1 MKKTYAKLL
10 IFMAMAAAAALIGCP
25 PTEEAVKISFSANGG
40 VGTMADQDA
49 TSGIEIVLNA
59 NEFEREGYEF
69 DGWNTT
75 ASGSGNAYPDKGKI
89 TVAASVKL
97 YAQWKPAPL
106 QHFAAAASHKSAVL
120 SWDTVQIPWEK
131 IEIRGDGFETVT
143 VTPESESVDAVT
155 VKNLENGKEY
165 AFTATVTSGGK
176 TSSGASGRC
185 IPTSENAAVLIT
197 FDSNAPEGLE
207 ALPTQT
213 QIVYYGASNRLDEN
227 RFTYAQGDF
236 AGWSRDPA
244 AKPSD
249 SNLIQEQGDF
259 SVTDEADI
267 ENGITLYA
275 VWRLNP
281 LQSAAVSSEAA
292 LDKLIGGKTI
302 TFEQTLTPAETEG
315 AAPYIARVE
324 VSSTPE
330 ASFAFDAATGVLTL
344 PSNTTE
350 EGVPYSVTLTY
361 HTVNENGD
369 AAEIEATTSDSA
381 PLTLTVY
388 PDTWVVFN
396 NTVYKDVQ
404 VFDFTDVNTLSGVK
418 DGENAIDSVSEEGYV
433 FSISPT
439 GSEKKSLNFS
449 LIDSENIVLTMI
461 EAKWD
466 RNNCANIFV
475 VGVDGQGRA
484 DYGWSP
490 FKGNYSFMLGE
501 AASGEN
507 SGQRWNS
514 KNDHVR
520 LSVNPTENTFNK
532 YFVFDDGGENN
543 ATLGFN
549 DEVKLTTAAI
559 TSQGAITRI
568 SSISSNGAW
577 PLTFQHA
584 NGDDTTNPVT
594 YTLKTVAFYT
604 TAP

>member
-1 MKKTYAKLL
+1 MQKTYAKLL
-10 IFMAMAAAAALIGCP
+10 IFMAMAAALIGCP

-49 TSGIEIVLNA
+49 TVGMETTLNA
-59 NEFEREGYEF
+59 NEFDRAGYEF

-143 VTPESESVDAVT
+143 VTSESETVDAVT
-155 VKNLENGKEY
+155 IKNLENGEEY
-165 AFTATVTSGGK
+165 AFTAAVTSGGK
-176 TSSGASGRC
+176 TSAETTVRC
-185 IPTSENAAVLIT
+185 RPTSDNAAVLLT
-197 FDSNAPEGLE
+197 FDSNPPEGLE

-213 QIVYYGASNRLDEN
+213 QIVYYGASNKLDEN

-244 AKPSD
+244 AKLSD
-249 SNLIQEQGDF
+249 NLIPDQGDF

-281 LQSAAVSSEAA
+281 LKSATVSSEAA
-292 LDKLIGGKTI
+292 LNMLIGGKTI

-315 AAPYIARVE
+315 TAPYIARVE
-324 VSSTPE
+324 VSSTPA

-350 EGVPYSVTLTY
+350 AGSEYSVTLTY
-361 HTVNENGD
+361 HTVDENGD
-369 AAEIEATTSDSA
+369 AATIDATTSDSQ

-404 VFDFTDVNTLSGVK
+404 VFDFTDVSTLSDVK

-439 GSEKKSLNFS
+439 GDEKKSLNFS
-449 LIDSENIVLTMI
+449 LIDSEKIVLTMI

-475 VGVDGQGRA
+475 AGGGNA

-490 FKGNYSFMLGE
+490 FKGNYSFMLGV

-514 KNDHVR
+514 KNDNVR

-532 YFVFDDGGENN
+532 YFVFDNGEDN

-549 DEVKLTTAAI
+549 DEVKLTAAAI
-559 TSQGAITRI
+559 TSKGTIKRI

-584 NGDDTTNPVT
+584 KGDDKTNPVT

-604 TAP
+604 TP

>member
-1 MKKTYAKLL
+1 MNKTYAKLL
-10 IFMAMAAAAALIGCP
+10 IFMAMAAALIGCP

-106 QHFAAAASHKSAVL
+106 QHFKAAASHKSAVL

-143 VTPESESVDAVT
+143 VTSESETVDAVT
-155 VKNLENGKEY
+155 IKNLENGKEY
-165 AFTATVTSGGK
+165 AFTAAVTSGGK
-176 TSSGASGRC
+176 TSAETTVRC
-185 IPTSENAAVLIT
+185 IPTSDNAAVLLT
-197 FDSNAPEGLE
+197 FDSNPPEGLE

-227 RFTYAQGDF
+227 RFTYAQGVF

-249 SNLIQEQGDF
+249 SNLIQDQGDF

-275 VWRLNP
+275 VWRLNQ
-281 LQSAAVSSEAA
+281 LESAAVSSEAA
-292 LDKLIGGKTI
+292 LDMLIGGKTI

-315 AAPYIARVE
+315 TAPYIARVE

-330 ASFAFDAATGVLTL
+330 ASFAFDAATGILTL
-344 PSNTTE
+344 PSNTTDAS
-350 EGVPYSVTLTY
+350 VQYSVTLTY
-361 HTVNENGD
+361 HTVGENGD
-369 AAEIEATTSDSA
+369 AATIDATTSDSA

-404 VFDFTDVNTLSGVK
+404 VFDFTDTASLEGVTY
-418 DGENAIDSVSEEGYV
+418 DSAAISSDAISEEGFTFTV
-433 FSISPT
+433 PT
-439 GSEKKSLNFS
+439 GNKQLTIPSDGL
-449 LIDSENIVLTMI
+449 DTAVLTLI
-461 EAKWD
+461 EMKWD
-466 RNNCANIFV
+466 KTGANVYIAE
-475 VGVDGQGRA
+475 GDA
-484 DYGWSP
+484 IYGWSP
-490 FKGNYSFMLGE
+490 YKGNKTFMLGLQSNVPGNKWN
-501 AASGEN
+501 AKSGSSMDISPETG
-507 SGQRWNS
+507 S
-514 KNDHVR
+514 
-520 LSVNPTENTFNK
+520 FNK
-532 YFVFDDGGENN
+532 YFILDDGNDLP
-543 ATLGFN
+543 TLGFN
-549 DEVKLTTAAI
+549 NKVFKTTEDI
-559 TSQGAITRI
+559 TDSEGKKITTI
-568 SSISSNGAW
+568 NPFNI
-577 PLTFQHA
+577 TFTVSA
-584 NGDDTTNPVT
+584 TENVT

-604 TAP
+604 TP

>member
-1 MKKTYAKLL
+1 
-10 IFMAMAAAAALIGCP
+10 
-25 PTEEAVKISFSANGG
+25 
-40 VGTMADQDA
+40 MADQDA
-49 TSGIEIVLNA
+49 TVGMETALNA
-59 NEFEREGYEF
+59 NEFDRAGYEF

-143 VTPESESVDAVT
+143 VTSESETVDAVT
-155 VKNLENGKEY
+155 IKNLENGKEY

-176 TSSGASGRC
+176 TSAGASGRC

-207 ALPTQT
+207 ALPPQT
-213 QIVYYGASNRLDEN
+213 QIVTFGTPKALNAN
-227 RFTYAQGDF
+227 TFAYAQGTF

-249 SNLIQEQGDF
+249 SSLIQDQGNF

-281 LQSAAVSSEAA
+281 LQSAAVNSEAA

-315 AAPYIARVE
+315 TAPYIARVE

-350 EGVPYSVTLTY
+350 AGIEYSVTLTY
-361 HTVNENGD
+361 HTVDENGD

-404 VFDFTDVNTLSGVK
+404 VFDFTDTASLEGVQY
-418 DGENAIDSVSEEGYV
+418 DSAAISSDAISEEGLTFTV
-433 FSISPT
+433 PT
-439 GSEKKSLNFS
+439 NDEKKQIKIPSDGF
-449 LIDSENIVLTMI
+449 DAAVLTLI
-461 EAKWD
+461 EMKWD
-466 RNNCANIFV
+466 KTGANVYIV
-475 VGVDGQGRA
+475 EGDA
-484 DYGWSP
+484 LYGWSP
-490 FKGNYSFMLGE
+490 YKGDKTFMLGLQ
-501 AASGEN
+501 SNVNGN
-507 SGQRWNS
+507 KWNAKEGS
-514 KNDHVR
+514 SMNITPGTG
-520 LSVNPTENTFNK
+520 SFNK
-532 YFVFDDGGENN
+532 YFILDDGSNLP
-543 ATLGFN
+543 TLGFN
-549 DEVKLTTAAI
+549 NNTPYKTTEAI
-559 TSQGAITRI
+559 TSKTNGKKITGI
-568 SSISSNGAW
+568 S
-577 PLTFQHA
+577 PLNITFTVSQTE
-584 NGDDTTNPVT
+584 NVT

>member
-1 MKKTYAKLL
+1 MNKTYAKLL
-10 IFMAMAAAAALIGCP
+10 IFMAMAAALIGCP

-40 VGTMADQDA
+40 VGTMAPQDA
-49 TSGIEIVLNA
+49 TVGIEIVLNA

-120 SWDTVQIPWEK
+120 SWDAVQIQWEK

-143 VTPESESVDAVT
+143 VTSESETVDAVT
-155 VKNLENGKEY
+155 IKNLENGKEY
-165 AFTATVTSGGK
+165 AFTAAVTSGGK
-176 TSSGASGRC
+176 TSAETTVRC
-185 IPTSENAAVLIT
+185 IPTSDNAAVLLT
-197 FDSNAPEGLE
+197 FDSNPPEGLE
-207 ALPTQT
+207 ALSPQT
-213 QIVYYGASNRLDEN
+213 QIVYYGASKSNRLDEN

-249 SNLIQEQGDF
+249 SNLIPDQGDF
-259 SVTDEADI
+259 SVTEEADI

-281 LQSAAVSSEAA
+281 LESATVSSEAA

-302 TFEQTLTPAETEG
+302 TFEQTLTPAKEG
-315 AAPYIARVE
+315 TIPYIAKVE
-324 VSSTPE
+324 VISDPV
-330 ASFAFDAATGVLTL
+330 ASFAFDAATGILTL

-350 EGVPYSVTLTY
+350 LSAQYSVTLKY
-361 HTVNENGD
+361 HTVNDNGD
-369 AAEIEATTSDSA
+369 ATTIDATSDPAS
-381 PLTLTVY
+381 LTLTVY

-404 VFDFTDVNTLSGVK
+404 VFDFTDVSTLSNVK
-418 DGENAIDSVSEEGYV
+418 DGENAIDSVGEEGYV

-439 GSEKKSLNFS
+439 GNEKKSLNFS
-449 LIDSENIVLTMI
+449 LIDSESIVLTMI

-475 VGVDGQGRA
+475 AGGGNA

-490 FKGNYSFMLGE
+490 FKGNYSFMLGV

-507 SGQRWNS
+507 REQRWNS
-514 KNDHVR
+514 KNDNVR

-532 YFVFDDGGENN
+532 YFVFDNGEDN

-549 DEVKLTTAAI
+549 DKVKLTAAAI
-559 TSQGAITRI
+559 TSKGTIKRI

-584 NGDDTTNPVT
+584 NGDDKTNPVT

>member
-1 MKKTYAKLL
+1 MQKTYAKLL
-10 IFMAMAAAAALIGCP
+10 IFMAMAAALIGCP

-49 TSGIEIVLNA
+49 TVGMETTLNA
-59 NEFEREGYEF
+59 NEFDRAGYEF

-143 VTPESESVDAVT
+143 VTSESETVDAVT
-155 VKNLENGKEY
+155 IKNLENGEEY
-165 AFTATVTSGGK
+165 AFTAAVTSGGK
-176 TSSGASGRC
+176 TSAETTVRC
-185 IPTSENAAVLIT
+185 RPTSDNAAVLLT
-197 FDSNAPEGLE
+197 FDSNPPEGLE

-227 RFTYAQGDF
+227 TFTYAQGVF

-249 SNLIQEQGDF
+249 SNLIQDQSDF

-275 VWRLNP
+275 VWRLNQ
-281 LQSAAVSSEAA
+281 LESVAVSSEAA

-315 AAPYIARVE
+315 TVPYIARVE
-324 VSSTPE
+324 VSATPE
-330 ASFAFDAATGVLTL
+330 ASFAFDATTGILTL

-350 EGVPYSVTLTY
+350 ASVQYSVTLTY
-361 HTVNENGD
+361 HTVDENGD
-369 AAEIEATTSDSA
+369 AATIDATTSDSA
-381 PLTLTVY
+381 TLTLTVY

-396 NTVYKDVQ
+396 NTVYKNVR
-404 VFDFTDVNTLSGVK
+404 VFDFTDVSTLSDVK
-418 DGENAIDSVSEEGYV
+418 DGENEINSVSEEGYV

-475 VGVDGQGRA
+475 AGGGNA

-490 FKGNYSFMLGE
+490 FKGNYSFMLGV

-532 YFVFDDGGENN
+532 YFVFDNGVDN

-549 DEVKLTTAAI
+549 DEVRSTTAAI
-559 TSQGAITRI
+559 TSKGAINRI

-584 NGDDTTNPVT
+584 NGDDKTNPVT
-594 YTLKTVAFYT
+594 YTIKTVAFYK
-604 TAP
+604 AAE

>member
-10 IFMAMAAAAALIGCP
+10 IFMAMAAALIGCP

-143 VTPESESVDAVT
+143 VTSESETVDAVT
-155 VKNLENGKEY
+155 IKNLENGKEY
-165 AFTATVTSGGK
+165 AFTAAVTSGGK
-176 TSSGASGRC
+176 TSAETTVRC
-185 IPTSENAAVLIT
+185 TPTSDNAAVLLT
-197 FDSNAPEGLE
+197 FDSNPPEGLE

-249 SNLIQEQGDF
+249 SNLIQDQGDF

-281 LQSAAVSSEAA
+281 LKSAAVSSEAA
-292 LDKLIGGKTI
+292 LGKLIGGKTI
-302 TFEQTLTPAETEG
+302 TFEQTLTPAETEE

-324 VSSTPE
+324 VRSNPE

-344 PSNTTE
+344 PSNTTDAS
-350 EGVPYSVTLTY
+350 VQYSVTLTY
-361 HTVNENGD
+361 HTVGDNGD
-369 AAEIEATTSDSA
+369 AATIDATTSDSQ

-396 NTVYKDVQ
+396 DTVYKDVR
-404 VFDFTDVNTLSGVK
+404 VFDFTDVSTLSGVK

-439 GSEKKSLNFS
+439 GNDKKSLNFS
-449 LIDSENIVLTMI
+449 LNDSDNIVLTMI

-475 VGVDGQGRA
+475 AGGGNA

-490 FKGNYSFMLGE
+490 FKGNYSFMLGM

-514 KNDHVR
+514 KNDNVR

-532 YFVFDDGGENN
+532 YFVFDNGEDN

-549 DEVKLTTAAI
+549 DEVKPTTAAI
-559 TSQGAITRI
+559 TSKGTIKRI

-584 NGDDTTNPVT
+584 KSESDKTNPVT

>member
-1 MKKTYAKLL
+1 MKMKKTYAKLL
-10 IFMAMAAAAALIGCP
+10 IFMAMAAALIGCP

-49 TSGIEIVLNA
+49 TVGMETTLNA
-59 NEFEREGYEF
+59 NEFDRAGYEF

-143 VTPESESVDAVT
+143 VTSESETVDAVT
-155 VKNLENGKEY
+155 IKNLENGKEY
-165 AFTATVTSGGK
+165 AFTAAVTSGGK
-176 TSSGASGRC
+176 TSAETTVRC
-185 IPTSENAAVLIT
+185 RPTSDNAAVLLT
-197 FDSNAPEGLE
+197 FDSNPPEGLE
-207 ALPTQT
+207 ALPPQT
-213 QIVYYGASNRLDEN
+213 QIVTFGTPKALNAN
-227 RFTYAQGDF
+227 TFAYAQGTF
-236 AGWSRDPA
+236 AGWSRNPET
-244 AKPSD
+244 KPSD
-249 SNLIQEQGDF
+249 ESSIIKDQSEF
-259 SVTDEADI
+259 SAAEADI

-281 LQSAAVSSEAA
+281 LESAAVSSEAA

-315 AAPYIARVE
+315 TAPYIARVE
-324 VSSTPE
+324 VSSTLE
-330 ASFAFDAATGVLTL
+330 ASFAFDAATGILTL

-361 HTVNENGD
+361 HTVDENGD

-475 VGVDGQGRA
+475 AGGGNA

-490 FKGNYSFMLGE
+490 FKGNYSFMLGM

-514 KNDHVR
+514 KNDYVR

-532 YFVFDDGGENN
+532 YFVFDNGEDN

-549 DEVKLTTAAI
+549 DEVKLTEAEI
-559 TSQGAITRI
+559 TSQGTINRI

-584 NGDDTTNPVT
+584 KSESDKTNPVT

>member
-10 IFMAMAAAAALIGCP
+10 IFMAMAAALIGCP

-75 ASGSGNAYPDKGKI
+75 ASGSGNPYPDKGKI

-143 VTPESESVDAVT
+143 VTSESETVDAVT
-155 VKNLENGKEY
+155 IKNLENGKEY
-165 AFTATVTSGGK
+165 AFTAAVTSGGK
-176 TSSGASGRC
+176 TSAETTVRC
-185 IPTSENAAVLIT
+185 TPTSDNAAVLLT
-197 FDSNAPEGLE
+197 FDSNPPEGLE

-213 QIVYYGASNRLDEN
+213 QIVYYGASNKLDEN

-249 SNLIQEQGDF
+249 SNLIQNQSDF
-259 SVTDEADI
+259 SVTNEADI

-281 LQSAAVSSEAA
+281 LQSATVSSEAA
-292 LDKLIGGKTI
+292 LDMLIGGKTI
-302 TFEQTLTPAETEG
+302 TFEQTLNPAETEE

-324 VSSTPE
+324 VISDPA
-330 ASFAFDAATGVLTL
+330 ASFAFDAATGILTL

-350 EGVPYSVTLTY
+350 AGIEYSVTLTY
-361 HTVNENGD
+361 HTVD
-369 AAEIEATTSDSA
+369 ASGAAATIPATTNNST

-404 VFDFTDVNTLSGVK
+404 VFDFTDTASLESVRYNSA
-418 DGENAIDSVSEEGYV
+418 AISSDAISEEGLTFTV
-433 FSISPT
+433 PT
-439 GSEKKSLNFS
+439 NDEKKQVTIPSDGLGTA
-449 LIDSENIVLTMI
+449 VLTLI
-461 EAKWD
+461 EMKWD
-466 RNNCANIFV
+466 KTGANVYIV
-475 VGVDGQGRA
+475 EGDA
-484 DYGWSP
+484 LYGWSP
-490 FKGNYSFMLGE
+490 YKGGDNFMLGRQ
-501 AASGEN
+501 SNG
-507 SGQRWNS
+507 GGPWNAKVGS
-514 KNDHVR
+514 SMDI
-520 LSVNPTENTFNK
+520 SPETGSFNK
-532 YFVFDDGGENN
+532 YFILDDGSDLP
-543 ATLGFN
+543 TLGFN
-549 DEVKLTTAAI
+549 NDTPYKTTVAI
-559 TSQGAITRI
+559 TSKTDANKITEI
-568 SSISSNGAW
+568 NPFNI
-577 PLTFQHA
+577 TFTVSQTE
-584 NGDDTTNPVT
+584 NVT

>member
-10 IFMAMAAAAALIGCP
+10 IFMAMAAALIGCP

-40 VGTMADQDA
+40 VGTMAPQDA

-143 VTPESESVDAVT
+143 VTSESETVDAVT
-155 VKNLENGKEY
+155 IKNLENGKEY
-165 AFTATVTSGGK
+165 AFTAAVTSGGK
-176 TSSGASGRC
+176 TSAETTVRC
-185 IPTSENAAVLIT
+185 TPTSDNAAVLLT
-197 FDSNAPEGLE
+197 FDSNPPEGLE
-207 ALPTQT
+207 ALPPQT

-227 RFTYAQGDF
+227 RFTYEQGVF

-244 AKPSD
+244 AKPDSD
-249 SNLIQEQGDF
+249 LIQDQGDF

-281 LQSAAVSSEAA
+281 LESAAVSSEAA
-292 LDKLIGGKTI
+292 LGKLIGGKTI
-302 TFEQTLTPAETEG
+302 TFEQTLTPAETEE

-324 VSSTPE
+324 VRSEPE

-344 PSNTTE
+344 PSNQTNE
-350 EGVPYSVTLTY
+350 SAQYSVTLTY
-361 HTVNENGD
+361 HTVDENGEPTTID
-369 AAEIEATTSDSA
+369 ATSDPAS
-381 PLTLTVY
+381 LTLTVY

-404 VFDFTDVNTLSGVK
+404 VFDFTDESSLTGVTY
-418 DGENAIDSVSEEGYV
+418 DSAAISPDAISEEGFTFTV
-433 FSISPT
+433 PT
-439 GSEKKSLNFS
+439 NDEKKQITIPSAGLN
-449 LIDSENIVLTMI
+449 DAVLTLI
-461 EAKWD
+461 EMKWD
-466 RNNCANIFV
+466 KTGANVYIV
-475 VGVDGQGRA
+475 QGDA
-484 DYGWSP
+484 FYGWSP
-490 FKGNYSFMLGE
+490 YKGGDNFMLGVQSNV
-501 AASGEN
+501 SGN
-507 SGQRWNS
+507 KWNAKTGS
-514 KNDHVR
+514 
-520 LSVNPTENTFNK
+520 SMEITPGTGSFNK
-532 YFVFDDGGENN
+532 YFILDDGSDLP
-543 ATLGFN
+543 TLGFN
-549 DEVKLTTAAI
+549 NNTPYKTTVAI
-559 TSQGAITRI
+559 TSKTDANKITEI
-568 SSISSNGAW
+568 NPFNI
-577 PLTFQHA
+577 TFTVSQTE
-584 NGDDTTNPVT
+584 NVT

>member
-1 MKKTYAKLL
+1 MNKTYAKLL
-10 IFMAMAAAAALIGCP
+10 IFMAMAAALIGCP

-40 VGTMADQDA
+40 VGTMAPQDA

-143 VTPESESVDAVT
+143 VTSESETVDAVT
-155 VKNLENGKEY
+155 IKNLENGKEY
-165 AFTATVTSGGK
+165 AFTAAVTSGGK
-176 TSSGASGRC
+176 TSAETTVRC
-185 IPTSENAAVLIT
+185 TPTSDNAAVLLT
-197 FDSNAPEGLE
+197 FDSNPPEGLE

-213 QIVYYGASNRLDEN
+213 QIVYYGASNKLDEN

-249 SNLIQEQGDF
+249 SNLIQDQGDF

-281 LQSAAVSSEAA
+281 LQSATVSSEAA
-292 LDKLIGGKTI
+292 LDMLIGGKTI
-302 TFEQTLTPAETEG
+302 TFEQTLTPAEEG
-315 AAPYIARVE
+315 VIPYIARVE
-324 VSSTPE
+324 VSSNPE

-350 EGVPYSVTLTY
+350 ASSEYSVTLTY
-361 HTVNENGD
+361 HTVD
-369 AAEIEATTSDSA
+369 ASGAAATIPATTNNST

-396 NTVYKDVQ
+396 DTVYKDVR
-404 VFDFTDVNTLSGVK
+404 VFDFTDVSTLSGVK

-439 GSEKKSLNFS
+439 GNDKKSLNFS
-449 LIDSENIVLTMI
+449 LNDSDNIVLTMI

-475 VGVDGQGRA
+475 AGGGNA

-490 FKGNYSFMLGE
+490 FKGNYSFMLGM

-514 KNDHVR
+514 KNDNVR

-532 YFVFDDGGENN
+532 YFVFDNGEDN

-549 DEVKLTTAAI
+549 DEVKPTTAAI
-559 TSQGAITRI
+559 TSKGTIKRI

-584 NGDDTTNPVT
+584 KSESDKTNPVT

>member
-1 MKKTYAKLL
+1 MQKTYAKLL
-10 IFMAMAAAAALIGCP
+10 IFMAMAAALIGCP

-49 TSGIEIVLNA
+49 
-59 NEFEREGYEF
+59 EFDRAGYEF

-143 VTPESESVDAVT
+143 VTSESETVDAVT

-176 TSSGASGRC
+176 TSAGASGRC

-207 ALPTQT
+207 ALPPQT
-213 QIVYYGASNRLDEN
+213 QIVTFGTPKALNAN
-227 RFTYAQGDF
+227 TFAYAQGTF

-249 SNLIQEQGDF
+249 SLIQDQGDF

-267 ENGITLYA
+267 ENGVTLYA

-315 AAPYIARVE
+315 TAPYIARVE

-330 ASFAFDAATGVLTL
+330 ASFAFDAATGILTL

-350 EGVPYSVTLTY
+350 AGIEYSVTLTY
-361 HTVNENGD
+361 HTVDENGD

-396 NTVYKDVQ
+396 NTVYKDVR
-404 VFDFTDVNTLSGVK
+404 VFDFTDTASLEGVQY
-418 DGENAIDSVSEEGYV
+418 DSAAISSEAISEEGFTFTV
-433 FSISPT
+433 PAGSSVISA
-439 GSEKKSLNFS
+439 
-449 LIDSENIVLTMI
+449 I
-461 EAKWD
+461 
-466 RNNCANIFV
+466 
-475 VGVDGQGRA
+475 
-484 DYGWSP
+484 
-490 FKGNYSFMLGE
+490 SF
-501 AASGEN
+501 
-507 SGQRWNS
+507 
-514 KNDHVR
+514 
-520 LSVNPTENTFNK
+520 TENP
-532 YFVFDDGGENN
+532 
-543 ATLGFN
+543 
-549 DEVKLTTAAI
+549 
-559 TSQGAITRI
+559 SR
-568 SSISSNGAW
+568 
-577 PLTFQHA
+577 
-584 NGDDTTNPVT
+584 
-594 YTLKTVAFYT
+594 
-604 TAP
+604 

>member
-1 MKKTYAKLL
+1 MNKTYAKLL
-10 IFMAMAAAAALIGCP
+10 IFMAMAAALIGCP

-106 QHFAAAASHKSAVL
+106 QHFEAAASHKSAVL

-143 VTPESESVDAVT
+143 VTSESETVDAVT
-155 VKNLENGKEY
+155 IKNLENGKEY
-165 AFTATVTSGGK
+165 AFTAAVTSGGK
-176 TSSGASGRC
+176 TSAETTVRC
-185 IPTSENAAVLIT
+185 TPTSDNAAVLLT
-197 FDSNAPEGLE
+197 FDSNPPEGLE

-213 QIVYYGASNRLDEN
+213 QIVYYGASNKLDEN

-249 SNLIQEQGDF
+249 SNLIQDQGDF

-281 LQSAAVSSEAA
+281 LKSAAVSSEAA

-315 AAPYIARVE
+315 TAPYIARVE

-330 ASFAFDAATGVLTL
+330 ASFAFDAATGILTL
-344 PSNTTE
+344 PSNTGADPVE
-350 EGVPYSVTLTY
+350 YNLTLTY
-361 HTVNENGD
+361 HTVDENGD
-369 AAEIEATTSDSA
+369 AATIDATTSDSA

-396 NTVYKDVQ
+396 NTVYKNVR
-404 VFDFTDVNTLSGVK
+404 VFDFTDTASLEGVQY
-418 DGENAIDSVSEEGYV
+418 DSAAISSDAISEEGFTFTV
-433 FSISPT
+433 PT
-439 GSEKKSLNFS
+439 GNKQLTIPSGGF
-449 LIDSENIVLTMI
+449 DAAVLTLI
-461 EAKWD
+461 EMKWD
-466 RNNCANIFV
+466 KTGANVYIA
-475 VGVDGQGRA
+475 QGDA
-484 DYGWSP
+484 IYGWSP
-490 FKGNYSFMLGE
+490 YKGNKTFMLGLQ
-501 AASGEN
+501 SNVTGN
-507 SGQRWNS
+507 KWNAKEGS
-514 KNDHVR
+514 SMDI
-520 LSVNPTENTFNK
+520 SPETGSFNK
-532 YFVFDDGGENN
+532 YFILDDGSNLP
-543 ATLGFN
+543 TLGFN
-549 DEVKLTTAAI
+549 NKVFKTTEDI
-559 TSQGAITRI
+559 TGSEGKKITTI
-568 SSISSNGAW
+568 NPFNI
-577 PLTFQHA
+577 TFTVSA
-584 NGDDTTNPVT
+584 TENVT

-604 TAP
+604 TP

>member
-1 MKKTYAKLL
+1 
-10 IFMAMAAAAALIGCP
+10 MAP
-25 PTEEAVKISFSANGG
+25 
-40 VGTMADQDA
+40 QDA

-143 VTPESESVDAVT
+143 VTSESETVDAVT
-155 VKNLENGKEY
+155 IKNLENGKEY
-165 AFTATVTSGGK
+165 AFTAAVTSGGK
-176 TSSGASGRC
+176 TSAETTVRC
-185 IPTSENAAVLIT
+185 TPTSDNAAVLLT
-197 FDSNAPEGLE
+197 FDSNPPEGLE

-213 QIVYYGASNRLDEN
+213 QIVYYGASNKLDEN

-249 SNLIQEQGDF
+249 SNLIQDQGDF

-281 LQSAAVSSEAA
+281 LQSATVSSEAA
-292 LDKLIGGKTI
+292 LDMLIGGKTI
-302 TFEQTLTPAETEG
+302 TFEQTLTPAEEG
-315 AAPYIARVE
+315 VIPYIARVE
-324 VSSTPE
+324 VSSNPE

-350 EGVPYSVTLTY
+350 ASSEYSVTLTY
-361 HTVNENGD
+361 HTVD
-369 AAEIEATTSDSA
+369 ASGAAATIPATTNNST

-396 NTVYKDVQ
+396 DTVYKDVR
-404 VFDFTDVNTLSGVK
+404 VFDFTDVSTLSGVK

-439 GSEKKSLNFS
+439 GNDKKSLNFS
-449 LIDSENIVLTMI
+449 LNDSDNIVLTMI

-475 VGVDGQGRA
+475 AGGGNA

-490 FKGNYSFMLGE
+490 FKGNYSFMLGM

-514 KNDHVR
+514 KNDNVR

-532 YFVFDDGGENN
+532 YFVFDNGEDN

-549 DEVKLTTAAI
+549 DEVKPTTAAI
-559 TSQGAITRI
+559 TSKGTIKRI

-584 NGDDTTNPVT
+584 KSESDKTNPVT

>member
-1 MKKTYAKLL
+1 MNKTYAKLL
-10 IFMAMAAAAALIGCP
+10 IFMAMAAALIGCP

-106 QHFAAAASHKSAVL
+106 QHFKAAASHKSAVL

-143 VTPESESVDAVT
+143 VTSESETVDAVT
-155 VKNLENGKEY
+155 IKNLENGKEY
-165 AFTATVTSGGK
+165 AFTAAVTSGGK
-176 TSSGASGRC
+176 TSAETTVRC
-185 IPTSENAAVLIT
+185 TPTSDNAAVLLT
-197 FDSNAPEGLE
+197 FDSNPPEGLE

-227 RFTYAQGDF
+227 TFTYAQGVF

-249 SNLIQEQGDF
+249 SNLIQNQSDF

-275 VWRLNP
+275 VWRLNQ
-281 LQSAAVSSEAA
+281 LESAAVSSEAA

-302 TFEQTLTPAETEG
+302 TFEQTLTPPKTEG
-315 AAPYIARVE
+315 TAPYIARVD
-324 VSSTPE
+324 VSATPE
-330 ASFAFDAATGVLTL
+330 ASFAFDAATGILTL

-350 EGVPYSVTLTY
+350 ASIEYSVTLTY
-361 HTVNENGD
+361 HTVDENGD
-369 AAEIEATTSDSA
+369 AATIDATTSDSA

-404 VFDFTDVNTLSGVK
+404 VFDFTDTASLEGVQY
-418 DGENAIDSVSEEGYV
+418 DSAAISSDAISEEGFTFTV
-433 FSISPT
+433 PAGNKQLTIPSDGLDT
-439 GSEKKSLNFS
+439 A
-449 LIDSENIVLTMI
+449 VLTLI
-461 EAKWD
+461 EMKWD
-466 RNNCANIFV
+466 KTGANVYIAE
-475 VGVDGQGRA
+475 GDA
-484 DYGWSP
+484 IYGWSP
-490 FKGNYSFMLGE
+490 YKGNKTFMLGLQSNVTGNKWN
-501 AASGEN
+501 AKSG
-507 SGQRWNS
+507 SSRDVTPGTGS
-514 KNDHVR
+514 
-520 LSVNPTENTFNK
+520 FNK
-532 YFVFDDGGENN
+532 YFILDDGSNLP
-543 ATLGFN
+543 TLGFN
-549 DEVKLTTAAI
+549 NVIYVTEQDITNSEGKKITTINNPFNI
-559 TSQGAITRI
+559 TFTVSETE
-568 SSISSNGAW
+568 N
-577 PLTFQHA
+577 
-584 NGDDTTNPVT
+584 VT

-604 TAP
+604 TP

>member
-1 MKKTYAKLL
+1 MNKTYAKLL
-10 IFMAMAAAAALIGCP
+10 IFMAMAAALIGCP

-143 VTPESESVDAVT
+143 VTSESETVDAVT
-155 VKNLENGKEY
+155 IKNLENGKEY
-165 AFTATVTSGGK
+165 AFTAAVTSGGK
-176 TSSGASGRC
+176 TSAETTVRC
-185 IPTSENAAVLIT
+185 IPTSDNAAVLLT
-197 FDSNAPEGLE
+197 FDSNPPEGLE

-227 RFTYAQGDF
+227 TFTYAQGVF

-249 SNLIQEQGDF
+249 SNLIQDQSDF

-281 LQSAAVSSEAA
+281 LKSAAVSSEAA

-315 AAPYIARVE
+315 TAPYIARVE

-330 ASFAFDAATGVLTL
+330 ASFAFDAATGILTL
-344 PSNTTE
+344 PSNTGADPVE
-350 EGVPYSVTLTY
+350 YNLTLTY
-361 HTVNENGD
+361 HTVDENGD
-369 AAEIEATTSDSA
+369 AATIDATTSDSA

-396 NTVYKDVQ
+396 NTVYKNVR
-404 VFDFTDVNTLSGVK
+404 VFDFTDTASLEGVQY
-418 DGENAIDSVSEEGYV
+418 DSAAISSDAISEEGFTFTV
-433 FSISPT
+433 PT
-439 GSEKKSLNFS
+439 GNKQLTIPSGGF
-449 LIDSENIVLTMI
+449 DAAVLTLI
-461 EAKWD
+461 EMKWD
-466 RNNCANIFV
+466 KTGANVYIA
-475 VGVDGQGRA
+475 QGDA
-484 DYGWSP
+484 IYGWSP
-490 FKGNYSFMLGE
+490 YKGNKTFMLGLQ
-501 AASGEN
+501 SNVTGN
-507 SGQRWNS
+507 KWNAKEGS
-514 KNDHVR
+514 SMDI
-520 LSVNPTENTFNK
+520 SPETGSFNK
-532 YFVFDDGGENN
+532 YFILDDGSNLP
-543 ATLGFN
+543 TLGFN
-549 DEVKLTTAAI
+549 NKVFKTTEDI
-559 TSQGAITRI
+559 TGSEGKKITTI
-568 SSISSNGAW
+568 NPFNI
-577 PLTFQHA
+577 TFTVSA
-584 NGDDTTNPVT
+584 TENVT

-604 TAP
+604 TP

>member
-1 MKKTYAKLL
+1 
-10 IFMAMAAAAALIGCP
+10 
-25 PTEEAVKISFSANGG
+25 
-40 VGTMADQDA
+40 MADQDA
-49 TSGIEIVLNA
+49 TVGMETTLNA
-59 NEFEREGYEF
+59 NEFDRAGYEF

-143 VTPESESVDAVT
+143 VTSESETVDAVT
-155 VKNLENGKEY
+155 IKNLKNGEEY
-165 AFTATVTSGGK
+165 AFTAAVTSGGK
-176 TSSGASGRC
+176 TSAETTVRC
-185 IPTSENAAVLIT
+185 RPTSDNAAVLLT
-197 FDSNAPEGLE
+197 FDSNPPEGLE

-213 QIVYYGASNRLDEN
+213 QIVYYGALNRLDEN
-227 RFTYAQGDF
+227 TFTYAQGVF

-249 SNLIQEQGDF
+249 GNLIQNQSDF

-315 AAPYIARVE
+315 TAPYIARVE

-330 ASFAFDAATGVLTL
+330 ASFAFDAATGILTL

-369 AAEIEATTSDSA
+369 AATIPATSDSN

-404 VFDFTDVNTLSGVK
+404 VFDFTDTASLEGVQY
-418 DGENAIDSVSEEGYV
+418 DSAAISSDAISEEGLTFTV
-433 FSISPT
+433 PT
-439 GSEKKSLNFS
+439 NDEKKQITIPSDGF
-449 LIDSENIVLTMI
+449 DAAVLTLI
-461 EAKWD
+461 EMKWD
-466 RNNCANIFV
+466 KTGANVYIV
-475 VGVDGQGRA
+475 EGDA
-484 DYGWSP
+484 LYGWSP
-490 FKGNYSFMLGE
+490 YKGDKTFMLGLQ
-501 AASGEN
+501 SNVNGN
-507 SGQRWNS
+507 KWNAKEGS
-514 KNDHVR
+514 SMNITPGTG
-520 LSVNPTENTFNK
+520 SFNK
-532 YFVFDDGGENN
+532 YFILDDGSNLP
-543 ATLGFN
+543 TLGFN
-549 DEVKLTTAAI
+549 NNTPYKTTEAI
-559 TSQGAITRI
+559 TSKTNGKKITGI
-568 SSISSNGAW
+568 S
-577 PLTFQHA
+577 PLNITFTVSQTE
-584 NGDDTTNPVT
+584 NVT

>member
-1 MKKTYAKLL
+1 MNKTYAKLL
-10 IFMAMAAAAALIGCP
+10 IFMAMAAVLIGCP

-49 TSGIEIVLNA
+49 TVGM
-59 NEFEREGYEF
+59 NEFDRAGYEF

-143 VTPESESVDAVT
+143 VTSESETVDAVT
-155 VKNLENGKEY
+155 IKNLENGKEY
-165 AFTATVTSGGK
+165 AFTAAVTSGGK
-176 TSSGASGRC
+176 TSAETTVRC
-185 IPTSENAAVLIT
+185 TPTSDNAAVLLT
-197 FDSNAPEGLE
+197 FDSNPPEGLE

-227 RFTYAQGDF
+227 TFTYAQGVF

-249 SNLIQEQGDF
+249 SNLIQNQSDF

-275 VWRLNP
+275 VWRLNQ
-281 LQSAAVSSEAA
+281 LESAAVSSEAA

-302 TFEQTLTPAETEG
+302 TFEQTLTPPKTEG
-315 AAPYIARVE
+315 TAPYIARVD
-324 VSSTPE
+324 VSATPE
-330 ASFAFDAATGVLTL
+330 ASFAFDAATGILTL

-350 EGVPYSVTLTY
+350 ASIEYSVTLTY
-361 HTVNENGD
+361 HTVDENGD
-369 AAEIEATTSDSA
+369 AATIDATTSDSA

-404 VFDFTDVNTLSGVK
+404 VFDFTDTASLEGVQY
-418 DGENAIDSVSEEGYV
+418 DSAAISSDAISEEGFTFTV
-433 FSISPT
+433 PAGNKQLTIPSDGLDT
-439 GSEKKSLNFS
+439 A
-449 LIDSENIVLTMI
+449 VLTLI
-461 EAKWD
+461 EMKWD
-466 RNNCANIFV
+466 KTGANVYIAE
-475 VGVDGQGRA
+475 GDA
-484 DYGWSP
+484 IYGWSP
-490 FKGNYSFMLGE
+490 YKGNKTFMLGLQSNVTGNKWN
-501 AASGEN
+501 AKSG
-507 SGQRWNS
+507 SSRDVTPGTGS
-514 KNDHVR
+514 
-520 LSVNPTENTFNK
+520 FNK
-532 YFVFDDGGENN
+532 YFILDDGSNLP
-543 ATLGFN
+543 TLGFN
-549 DEVKLTTAAI
+549 NVIYVTEQDITNSEGKKITTINNPFNI
-559 TSQGAITRI
+559 TFTVSETE
-568 SSISSNGAW
+568 N
-577 PLTFQHA
+577 
-584 NGDDTTNPVT
+584 VT

-604 TAP
+604 TP

>member
-10 IFMAMAAAAALIGCP
+10 IFMAMAAALIGCP
-25 PTEEAVKISFSANGG
+25 PTEEAV
-40 VGTMADQDA
+40 GTMADQDA
-49 TSGIEIVLNA
+49 TVGMETALNA
-59 NEFEREGYEF
+59 NEFDRAGYEF

-143 VTPESESVDAVT
+143 VTSESETVDAVT
-155 VKNLENGKEY
+155 IKNLENGEEY
-165 AFTATVTSGGK
+165 AFTAAVTSGGK
-176 TSSGASGRC
+176 TSAETTVRC
-185 IPTSENAAVLIT
+185 SPTSDNAAVLLT
-197 FDSNAPEGLE
+197 FDSNPPEGLE

-227 RFTYAQGDF
+227 TFTYAQGVF

-249 SNLIQEQGDF
+249 GNLIQNQSDF

-315 AAPYIARVE
+315 TAPYIARVE

-330 ASFAFDAATGVLTL
+330 ASFAFDAATGILTL

-350 EGVPYSVTLTY
+350 ADIEYSVTLTY
-361 HTVNENGD
+361 HTVDENGD

-404 VFDFTDVNTLSGVK
+404 VFDFTDTASLEGVSY
-418 DGENAIDSVSEEGYV
+418 DSAAISPDAISEEEGFTFTV
-433 FSISPT
+433 PT
-439 GSEKKSLNFS
+439 GNKQLTIPSDGL
-449 LIDSENIVLTMI
+449 DAAVLTLI
-461 EAKWD
+461 EMKWD
-466 RNNCANIFV
+466 KTGANVYIV
-475 VGVDGQGRA
+475 QGDA
-484 DYGWSP
+484 LYGWSP
-490 FKGNYSFMLGE
+490 YKGDKTFMLGFD
-501 AASGEN
+501 SN
-507 SGQRWNS
+507 NTSSNKWNA
-514 KNDHVR
+514 KNG
-520 LSVNPTENTFNK
+520 SSMNITPETGSFNK
-532 YFVFDDGGENN
+532 YFILDDGSNLP
-543 ATLGFN
+543 TLGFN
-549 DEVKLTTAAI
+549 NNTPYKTTEAI
-559 TSQGAITRI
+559 TGKTNGKKITTI
-568 SSISSNGAW
+568 S
-577 PLTFQHA
+577 PLNITFTVSETE
-584 NGDDTTNPVT
+584 NVT

-604 TAP
+604 TP

>member
-1 MKKTYAKLL
+1 MEKTYAKLL
-10 IFMAMAAAAALIGCP
+10 IFMAMAAALIGCP

-143 VTPESESVDAVT
+143 VTSESETVDAVT
-155 VKNLENGKEY
+155 IKNLENGKEY
-165 AFTATVTSGGK
+165 AFTAAVTSGGK
-176 TSSGASGRC
+176 TSAETTVRC
-185 IPTSENAAVLIT
+185 TPTSDNAAVLLT
-197 FDSNAPEGLE
+197 FDSNPPEGLE

-249 SNLIQEQGDF
+249 SNLIQDQGDF

-281 LQSAAVSSEAA
+281 LESAAVSSEAA
-292 LDKLIGGKTI
+292 LNRLIGGKTI
-302 TFEQTLTPAETEG
+302 TFEQTLTPAETEE

-324 VSSTPE
+324 VISDPA
-330 ASFAFDAATGVLTL
+330 ASFAFDAATGILTL
-344 PSNTTE
+344 PSNTTDAS
-350 EGVPYSVTLTY
+350 VQYSVTLTY
-361 HTVNENGD
+361 HTVDENGD
-369 AAEIEATTSDSA
+369 ATTIPATTNNSA

-404 VFDFTDVNTLSGVK
+404 VFDFTDTASLEGVTYDSAAISSG
-418 DGENAIDSVSEEGYV
+418 ISEEGFTFTV
-433 FSISPT
+433 PT
-439 GSEKKSLNFS
+439 DSEKKQVTIPSDGL
-449 LIDSENIVLTMI
+449 DAAVLTLI
-461 EAKWD
+461 EMKWD
-466 RNNCANIFV
+466 KTGANVYIV
-475 VGVDGQGRA
+475 EGDA
-484 DYGWSP
+484 LYGWSP
-490 FKGNYSFMLGE
+490 YKGGDNFMLGVQSNV
-501 AASGEN
+501 SGN
-507 SGQRWNS
+507 KWNAKSGS
-514 KNDHVR
+514 SMDI
-520 LSVNPTENTFNK
+520 SPETGSFNK
-532 YFVFDDGGENN
+532 YFILDDGSNLP
-543 ATLGFN
+543 TLGFN
-549 DEVKLTTAAI
+549 NDIYVTEQDITNSEGKKITTINPFKI
-559 TSQGAITRI
+559 TFTV
-568 SSISSNGAW
+568 SN
-577 PLTFQHA
+577 
-584 NGDDTTNPVT
+584 TTDVT

-604 TAP
+604 TP

>member
-1 MKKTYAKLL
+1 MQKTYAKLL
-10 IFMAMAAAAALIGCP
+10 IFMAMAAALIGCP

-106 QHFAAAASHKSAVL
+106 QHFEAAASHKSAVL

-143 VTPESESVDAVT
+143 VTSESETVDAVT
-155 VKNLENGKEY
+155 IKNLENGKEY
-165 AFTATVTSGGK
+165 AFTAAVTSGGK
-176 TSSGASGRC
+176 TSAETTVRC
-185 IPTSENAAVLIT
+185 SPTSDNAAVLLT
-197 FDSNAPEGLE
+197 FDSNPPEGLE

-227 RFTYAQGDF
+227 TFTYAQGVF

-249 SNLIQEQGDF
+249 SNLIQNQSDF

-275 VWRLNP
+275 VWRLNQ
-281 LQSAAVSSEAA
+281 LESAEVSSEAA
-292 LDKLIGGKTI
+292 LNMLIGGKTI

-315 AAPYIARVE
+315 TAPYIARVE

-330 ASFAFDAATGVLTL
+330 ASFAFDAATGILTL
-344 PSNTTE
+344 PSNTTDAS
-350 EGVPYSVTLTY
+350 VQYSVTLTY

-369 AAEIEATTSDSA
+369 AAMIDATTSDSA

-404 VFDFTDVNTLSGVK
+404 VFDFTDTASLEGVTY
-418 DGENAIDSVSEEGYV
+418 DSAAISSDAISEEGFTFTV
-433 FSISPT
+433 PT
-439 GSEKKSLNFS
+439 GNKQLTIPSDGL
-449 LIDSENIVLTMI
+449 DAAVLTLI
-461 EAKWD
+461 EMKWD
-466 RNNCANIFV
+466 KTGANVYIA
-475 VGVDGQGRA
+475 QGDA
-484 DYGWSP
+484 IYGWSP
-490 FKGNYSFMLGE
+490 YKGDKTFMLGFDSNNPSSNKWN
-501 AASGEN
+501 AKSGSSMDISPETG
-507 SGQRWNS
+507 S
-514 KNDHVR
+514 
-520 LSVNPTENTFNK
+520 FNK
-532 YFVFDDGGENN
+532 YFILDDGNDLP
-543 ATLGFN
+543 TLGFN
-549 DEVKLTTAAI
+549 NKVFKTTEDI
-559 TSQGAITRI
+559 TNSEGKKITTI
-568 SSISSNGAW
+568 NPFNI
-577 PLTFQHA
+577 TFTVSA
-584 NGDDTTNPVT
+584 TENVT

-604 TAP
+604 TP

>member
-1 MKKTYAKLL
+1 MNKTYAKLL
-10 IFMAMAAAAALIGCP
+10 IFMAMAAALIGCP

-143 VTPESESVDAVT
+143 VTSESETVDAVT
-155 VKNLENGKEY
+155 IKNLENGKEY
-165 AFTATVTSGGK
+165 AFTAAVTSGGK
-176 TSSGASGRC
+176 TSAETTVRC
-185 IPTSENAAVLIT
+185 IPTSDNAAVLLT
-197 FDSNAPEGLE
+197 FDSNPPEGLE

-227 RFTYAQGDF
+227 RFTYAQGVF

-249 SNLIQEQGDF
+249 SNLIQDQGDF

-275 VWRLNP
+275 VWRLNQ
-281 LQSAAVSSEAA
+281 LESAAVSSEAA
-292 LDKLIGGKTI
+292 LDMLIGGKTI

-315 AAPYIARVE
+315 TAPYIARVE

-330 ASFAFDAATGVLTL
+330 ASFAFDAATGILTL
-344 PSNTTE
+344 PSNTTDAS
-350 EGVPYSVTLTY
+350 VQYSVTLTY
-361 HTVNENGD
+361 HTVGENGD
-369 AAEIEATTSDSA
+369 AATIDATTSDSA

-404 VFDFTDVNTLSGVK
+404 VFDFTDTASLEGVTY
-418 DGENAIDSVSEEGYV
+418 DSAAISSDAISEEGFTFTV
-433 FSISPT
+433 PT
-439 GSEKKSLNFS
+439 GNKQLTIPSDGL
-449 LIDSENIVLTMI
+449 DTAVLTLI
-461 EAKWD
+461 EMKWD
-466 RNNCANIFV
+466 KTGANVYIAE
-475 VGVDGQGRA
+475 GDA
-484 DYGWSP
+484 IYGWSP
-490 FKGNYSFMLGE
+490 YKGNKTFMLGLQSNVPGNKWN
-501 AASGEN
+501 AKSGSSMDISPETG
-507 SGQRWNS
+507 S
-514 KNDHVR
+514 
-520 LSVNPTENTFNK
+520 FNK
-532 YFVFDDGGENN
+532 YFILDDGNDLP
-543 ATLGFN
+543 TLGFN
-549 DEVKLTTAAI
+549 NKVFKTTEDI
-559 TSQGAITRI
+559 TDSEGKKITTI
-568 SSISSNGAW
+568 NPFNI
-577 PLTFQHA
+577 TFTVSA
-584 NGDDTTNPVT
+584 TENVT

-604 TAP
+604 TP

>member
-1 MKKTYAKLL
+1 MKKTYAKL
-10 IFMAMAAAAALIGCP
+10 LIGCP

-49 TSGIEIVLNA
+49 TVGMEIVLNA

-143 VTPESESVDAVT
+143 VTSESETVDAVT
-155 VKNLENGKEY
+155 IKNLKNGEEY
-165 AFTATVTSGGK
+165 AFTAAVTSGGK
-176 TSSGASGRC
+176 TSAETTVRC
-185 IPTSENAAVLIT
+185 IPTSDNAAVLLT
-197 FDSNAPEGLE
+197 FDSNPPEGLE

-213 QIVYYGASNRLDEN
+213 QIVYYGASNKLDEN

-244 AKPSD
+244 AKPDSD
-249 SNLIQEQGDF
+249 LIQDQGDF
-259 SVTDEADI
+259 SVTEEADI

-281 LQSAAVSSEAA
+281 LQSAVVSSEAA
-292 LDKLIGGKTI
+292 LNMLIGGKTI
-302 TFEQTLTPAETEG
+302 TFEQTLTPTAPDTT
-315 AAPYIARVE
+315 PYIAKVE
-324 VSSTPE
+324 VISDPV
-330 ASFAFDAATGVLTL
+330 ASFAFDAATGILTL

-350 EGVPYSVTLTY
+350 ADVEYSVTLTY
-361 HTVNENGD
+361 HTVDENGD
-369 AAEIEATTSDSA
+369 VATIDATTSDSA

-404 VFDFTDVNTLSGVK
+404 VFDFTDTASLEGVSY
-418 DGENAIDSVSEEGYV
+418 DSAAISPDAISEEEGFTFTV
-433 FSISPT
+433 PT
-439 GSEKKSLNFS
+439 GNKQLTIPSDGL
-449 LIDSENIVLTMI
+449 DAAVLTLI
-461 EAKWD
+461 EMKWD
-466 RNNCANIFV
+466 KTGANVYIV
-475 VGVDGQGRA
+475 QGDA
-484 DYGWSP
+484 LYGWSP
-490 FKGNYSFMLGE
+490 YKGDKTFMLGFD
-501 AASGEN
+501 SN
-507 SGQRWNS
+507 NTSSNKWNA
-514 KNDHVR
+514 KNG
-520 LSVNPTENTFNK
+520 SSMNITPGTGSFNK
-532 YFVFDDGGENN
+532 YFILDDGSNLP
-543 ATLGFN
+543 TLGFN
-549 DEVKLTTAAI
+549 NNTPYKTTEAI
-559 TSQGAITRI
+559 TGKTNGKKITTI
-568 SSISSNGAW
+568 S
-577 PLTFQHA
+577 PLNITFTVSETE
-584 NGDDTTNPVT
+584 NVT

>member
-1 MKKTYAKLL
+1 
-10 IFMAMAAAAALIGCP
+10 
-25 PTEEAVKISFSANGG
+25 
-40 VGTMADQDA
+40 MADQDA
-49 TSGIEIVLNA
+49 TVGMETTLNA
-59 NEFEREGYEF
+59 NEFDRAGYEF
-69 DGWNTT
+69 DGWNE
-75 ASGSGNAYPDKGKI
+75 AADGSGKSYADKGKI
-89 TVAASVKL
+89 TVSAAVKL

-143 VTPESESVDAVT
+143 VTSESETVDAVT
-155 VKNLENGKEY
+155 IKNLENGKEY
-165 AFTATVTSGGK
+165 AFTAAVTSGGK
-176 TSSGASGRC
+176 TSAETTVRC
-185 IPTSENAAVLIT
+185 IPTSDNAAVLLT
-197 FDSNAPEGLE
+197 FDSNPPEGLE

-227 RFTYAQGDF
+227 TFTYVQGDF

-249 SNLIQEQGDF
+249 SNLIQDQGDF

-281 LQSAAVSSEAA
+281 LESATVSSEAA
-292 LDKLIGGKTI
+292 LGKLIGGKTI

-315 AAPYIARVE
+315 TAPYIARVE
-324 VSSTPE
+324 VISVPA

-350 EGVPYSVTLTY
+350 AGIEYSVTLTY
-361 HTVNENGD
+361 HTGNENGD
-369 AAEIEATTSDSA
+369 ATTITANDST

-404 VFDFTDVNTLSGVK
+404 VFDFTDVSTLSNVK
-418 DGENAIDSVSEEGYV
+418 DGENAIDSVGEEGYV

-439 GSEKKSLNFS
+439 GNEKKSLNFS
-449 LIDSENIVLTMI
+449 LIDSEKIVLTMI

-475 VGVDGQGRA
+475 AGLDAQGRA

-490 FKGNYSFMLGE
+490 FKGNYSFMLGV
-501 AASGEN
+501 AASGED

-514 KNDHVR
+514 KNDNVR

-532 YFVFDDGGENN
+532 YFGFDDGGENN

-549 DEVKLTTAAI
+549 DEVRPTTAAI
-559 TSQGAITRI
+559 TSQGAIDRI
-568 SSISSNGAW
+568 STISSNGAW

-584 NGDDTTNPVT
+584 KSESDKTNPVT

>member
-1 MKKTYAKLL
+1 MQKTYAKLL
-10 IFMAMAAAAALIGCP
+10 IFMAMAAALIGCP

-49 TSGIEIVLNA
+49 TVGIEIVLNA

-106 QHFAAAASHKSAVL
+106 QHFKAAASHKSAVL

-143 VTPESESVDAVT
+143 VTSESETVDAVT

-207 ALPTQT
+207 ALPPQT
-213 QIVYYGASNRLDEN
+213 QIVTFGTPKALNAN
-227 RFTYAQGDF
+227 TFAYAQGTF

-249 SNLIQEQGDF
+249 SNLIQNQSDF

-281 LQSAAVSSEAA
+281 LESATVSSEAA
-292 LDKLIGGKTI
+292 LNRLIGGKTI
-302 TFEQTLTPAETEG
+302 TFEQTLNPAETEG
-315 AAPYIARVE
+315 TAPYIARVE
-324 VSSTPE
+324 VISNPE
-330 ASFAFDAATGVLTL
+330 ASFAFDAATGILTL

-404 VFDFTDVNTLSGVK
+404 VFDFTDGSSLTGVTY
-418 DGENAIDSVSEEGYV
+418 DSAAISPDAISEEGFTFTV
-433 FSISPT
+433 PT
-439 GSEKKSLNFS
+439 GNKQLTIPSDGL
-449 LIDSENIVLTMI
+449 DAAVLTLI
-461 EAKWD
+461 EMKWD
-466 RNNCANIFV
+466 KTGANVYIV
-475 VGVDGQGRA
+475 EGDA
-484 DYGWSP
+484 LYGWSP
-490 FKGNYSFMLGE
+490 YKGNKTFMLGLQ
-501 AASGEN
+501 SNVNGN
-507 SGQRWNS
+507 KWNA
-514 KNDHVR
+514 KNG
-520 LSVNPTENTFNK
+520 SSMNITPGTGSFNK
-532 YFVFDDGGENN
+532 YFILDDGSNLP
-543 ATLGFN
+543 TLGFN
-549 DEVKLTTAAI
+549 NNTPYKTTVAI
-559 TSQGAITRI
+559 TSKTDANKITEI
-568 SSISSNGAW
+568 NPFNITFTVSN
-577 PLTFQHA
+577 
-584 NGDDTTNPVT
+584 TTDVT

-604 TAP
+604 TP

>member
-10 IFMAMAAAAALIGCP
+10 IFMAMAAALIGCPPTEEAVKISFCP

-143 VTPESESVDAVT
+143 VTSESETVDAVT
-155 VKNLENGKEY
+155 IKNLENGKEY
-165 AFTATVTSGGK
+165 AFTAAVTSGGK
-176 TSSGASGRC
+176 TSAETTVRC
-185 IPTSENAAVLIT
+185 TPTSDNAAVLLT
-197 FDSNAPEGLE
+197 FDSNPPEGLE

-213 QIVYYGASNRLDEN
+213 QIVYYGASNKLDEN

-249 SNLIQEQGDF
+249 SNLIQDQGDF

-281 LQSAAVSSEAA
+281 LQSAVVSSEAA
-292 LDKLIGGKTI
+292 LNMLIGGKTI

-315 AAPYIARVE
+315 TAPYIARVE
-324 VSSTPE
+324 VISDPV
-330 ASFAFDAATGVLTL
+330 ASFAFDAATGILTL
-344 PSNTTE
+344 PSNT
-350 EGVPYSVTLTY
+350 GDDSAVYNLTLTY
-361 HTVNENGD
+361 HTVDENGD
-369 AAEIEATTSDSA
+369 PTTIDATSNPAS
-381 PLTLTVY
+381 LTLTVY

-404 VFDFTDVNTLSGVK
+404 VFDFTDTASLEGVTYDSAAISSG
-418 DGENAIDSVSEEGYV
+418 ISEEGFTFTV
-433 FSISPT
+433 PT
-439 GSEKKSLNFS
+439 NDEKKQITIPSAGLN
-449 LIDSENIVLTMI
+449 DAVLTLI
-461 EAKWD
+461 EMKW
-466 RNNCANIFV
+466 NKTGANVYIV
-475 VGVDGQGRA
+475 EGDA
-484 DYGWSP
+484 LYGWSP
-490 FKGNYSFMLGE
+490 YKGGDNFMLGRQ
-501 AASGEN
+501 SNG
-507 SGQRWNS
+507 GGPWNAKVGS
-514 KNDHVR
+514 SMDI
-520 LSVNPTENTFNK
+520 SPETGSFNK
-532 YFVFDDGGENN
+532 YFILDDGSDLP
-543 ATLGFN
+543 TLGFN
-549 DEVKLTTAAI
+549 NDTPYKTTVAI
-559 TSQGAITRI
+559 TSKTDANKITEI
-568 SSISSNGAW
+568 NPFNI
-577 PLTFQHA
+577 TFTVSQTE
-584 NGDDTTNPVT
+584 NVT

>member
-1 MKKTYAKLL
+1 MKMKKTYAKLL
-10 IFMAMAAAAALIGCP
+10 IFMVMAAALIGCP

-131 IEIRGDGFETVT
+131 IEISGDGFETVT
-143 VTPESESVDAVT
+143 VTSESETVDAVT
-155 VKNLENGKEY
+155 IKNLENGKEY
-165 AFTATVTSGGK
+165 AFTAAVTSGGK
-176 TSSGASGRC
+176 TSAETTVRC
-185 IPTSENAAVLIT
+185 RPTSDNAAVLLT
-197 FDSNAPEGLE
+197 FDSNPPEGLE

-213 QIVYYGASNRLDEN
+213 QIVYYGASNQLDEN
-227 RFTYAQGDF
+227 RFTYAQGVF
-236 AGWSRDPA
+236 AGWSRDPV

-249 SNLIQEQGDF
+249 GNLIQNQSDF

-281 LQSAAVSSEAA
+281 LKSAAVSSEAA

-315 AAPYIARVE
+315 TAPYIARVE

-330 ASFAFDAATGVLTL
+330 ASFAFDAATGILTL

-350 EGVPYSVTLTY
+350 ASIEYSVTLTY
-361 HTVNENGD
+361 HTVDENGD
-369 AAEIEATTSDSA
+369 ATPITANDST

-404 VFDFTDVNTLSGVK
+404 VFDFTDTASLEGVTY
-418 DGENAIDSVSEEGYV
+418 DSAAISSDAISEEGFTFTV
-433 FSISPT
+433 PT
-439 GSEKKSLNFS
+439 GNKQLTIPSGGF
-449 LIDSENIVLTMI
+449 DAAVLTLI
-461 EAKWD
+461 EMKWD
-466 RNNCANIFV
+466 KTGANVYIA
-475 VGVDGQGRA
+475 QGDA
-484 DYGWSP
+484 IYGWSP
-490 FKGNYSFMLGE
+490 YKGDKTFMLGFDSNNPSSNKWN
-501 AASGEN
+501 AKSGSSMDISPETG
-507 SGQRWNS
+507 S
-514 KNDHVR
+514 
-520 LSVNPTENTFNK
+520 FNK
-532 YFVFDDGGENN
+532 YFILDDGNDLP
-543 ATLGFN
+543 TLGFN
-549 DEVKLTTAAI
+549 NKVFKTTEDI
-559 TSQGAITRI
+559 TGSEGKKITTI
-568 SSISSNGAW
+568 NPFNI
-577 PLTFQHA
+577 TFTVSA
-584 NGDDTTNPVT
+584 TENVT

-604 TAP
+604 TP

>member
-1 MKKTYAKLL
+1 MKMKKTYAKLL
-10 IFMAMAAAAALIGCP
+10 IFMAMAAALIGCP

-106 QHFAAAASHKSAVL
+106 QHFKAAASHKSAVL

-143 VTPESESVDAVT
+143 VTSESETVDAVT
-155 VKNLENGKEY
+155 IKNLENGKEY
-165 AFTATVTSGGK
+165 AFTAAVTSGGK
-176 TSSGASGRC
+176 TSAETTVRC
-185 IPTSENAAVLIT
+185 IPTSDNAAVLLT
-197 FDSNAPEGLE
+197 FDSNPPEGLE

-227 RFTYAQGDF
+227 TFTYAQGVF

-249 SNLIQEQGDF
+249 SNLIQDQGDF

-275 VWRLNP
+275 VWRLNQ
-281 LQSAAVSSEAA
+281 LESAAVSSEAA
-292 LDKLIGGKTI
+292 LDMLIGGKTI

-315 AAPYIARVE
+315 TAPYIARVE

-330 ASFAFDAATGVLTL
+330 ASFAFDAATGILTL

-350 EGVPYSVTLTY
+350 ASIEYSVTLTY
-361 HTVNENGD
+361 HTVDENGD
-369 AAEIEATTSDSA
+369 AATIDVTTSDSA

-404 VFDFTDVNTLSGVK
+404 VFDFTDTASLEGVQY
-418 DGENAIDSVSEEGYV
+418 DSAAISSDAISEEGFTFTV
-433 FSISPT
+433 PT
-439 GSEKKSLNFS
+439 GNKQLTIPSDGL
-449 LIDSENIVLTMI
+449 DAAVLTLI
-461 EAKWD
+461 EMKWD
-466 RNNCANIFV
+466 KTGANVYIAE
-475 VGVDGQGRA
+475 GDA
-484 DYGWSP
+484 IYGWSP
-490 FKGNYSFMLGE
+490 YKGNKTFMLGLQ
-501 AASGEN
+501 SNVTGN
-507 SGQRWNS
+507 KWNAKEGS
-514 KNDHVR
+514 SRDVTPGTG
-520 LSVNPTENTFNK
+520 SFNK
-532 YFVFDDGGENN
+532 YFILDDGSNLP
-543 ATLGFN
+543 TLGFN
-549 DEVKLTTAAI
+549 NVIYVTEQDITNSEGKKITTINPFNI
-559 TSQGAITRI
+559 TFTVSGTE
-568 SSISSNGAW
+568 N
-577 PLTFQHA
+577 
-584 NGDDTTNPVT
+584 VT

-604 TAP
+604 TP

>member
-1 MKKTYAKLL
+1 MNKTYAKLL
-10 IFMAMAAAAALIGCP
+10 IFMAMAAALIGCP

-106 QHFAAAASHKSAVL
+106 QHFEAAASHKSAVL

-143 VTPESESVDAVT
+143 VTSESETVDAVT
-155 VKNLENGKEY
+155 IKNLENGKEY
-165 AFTATVTSGGK
+165 AFTAAVTSGGK
-176 TSSGASGRC
+176 TSAETTVRC
-185 IPTSENAAVLIT
+185 IPTSDNAAVLLT
-197 FDSNAPEGLE
+197 FDSNPPEGLE

-227 RFTYAQGDF
+227 TFTYAQGVF

-249 SNLIQEQGDF
+249 SNLIQDQSDF

-281 LQSAAVSSEAA
+281 LKSAAVSSEAA

-315 AAPYIARVE
+315 TAPYIARVE

-330 ASFAFDAATGVLTL
+330 ASFAFDAATGILTL
-344 PSNTTE
+344 PSNTGADPVE
-350 EGVPYSVTLTY
+350 YNLTLTY
-361 HTVNENGD
+361 HTVDENGD
-369 AAEIEATTSDSA
+369 AATIDATTSDSA

-396 NTVYKDVQ
+396 NTVYKNVR
-404 VFDFTDVNTLSGVK
+404 VFDFTDTASLEGVQY
-418 DGENAIDSVSEEGYV
+418 DSAAISSDAISEEGFTFTV
-433 FSISPT
+433 PT
-439 GSEKKSLNFS
+439 GNKQLTIPSGGF
-449 LIDSENIVLTMI
+449 DAAVLTLI
-461 EAKWD
+461 EMKWD
-466 RNNCANIFV
+466 KTGANVYIA
-475 VGVDGQGRA
+475 QGDA
-484 DYGWSP
+484 IYGWSP
-490 FKGNYSFMLGE
+490 YKGNKTFMLGLQ
-501 AASGEN
+501 SNVTGN
-507 SGQRWNS
+507 KWNAKEGS
-514 KNDHVR
+514 SMDI
-520 LSVNPTENTFNK
+520 SPETGSFNK
-532 YFVFDDGGENN
+532 YFILDDGSNLP
-543 ATLGFN
+543 TLGFN
-549 DEVKLTTAAI
+549 NKVFKTTEDI
-559 TSQGAITRI
+559 TGSEGKKITTI
-568 SSISSNGAW
+568 NPFNI
-577 PLTFQHA
+577 TFTVSA
-584 NGDDTTNPVT
+584 TENVT

-604 TAP
+604 TP